1 MSTELTE
8 DAAKEDFEGT
18 IKKLEQLDLKDQM
31 TEIAAR
37 ISSGQ
42 AADEDK
48 ALYRQLMAKLK

>member
-1 MSTELTE
+1 
-8 DAAKEDFEGT
+8 
-18 IKKLEQLDLKDQM
+18 M

-42 AADEDK
+42 AEEVDK